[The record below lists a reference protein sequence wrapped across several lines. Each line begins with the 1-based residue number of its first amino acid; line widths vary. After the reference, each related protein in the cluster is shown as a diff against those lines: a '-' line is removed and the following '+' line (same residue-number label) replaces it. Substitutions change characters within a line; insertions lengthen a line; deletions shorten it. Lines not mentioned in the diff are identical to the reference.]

1 MTMSKPD
8 TSPTWHPRYK
18 LIQWSAALILLL
30 LLLGGFLLG
39 QFKPPMGQL
48 AFCAFGVFTG
58 AAFSRMSHPSDRE
71 LTRLGQISL
80 GFVVASQVFYQMLV
94 WSEPWRVLSS
104 AIGWRLWW
112 ASVVTAVG
120 LGWLQV
126 LWRAGARWKWNS
138 GRTTLGFTS
147 ALGLLFV
154 AQTFIAEP
162 LTFPKWW
169 RLTASV
175 LALGM
180 VGGSLVIIGRWLR
193 DRPKNTRPLPPWMKP
208 TLYACGSLALCVGSF
223 YIGRL
228 TVPTTSPFDSS
239 SMTLKS
245 MSTVEV
251 DKQIAED
258 WKILKEK
265 AERLRPL
272 LREMSGLHNETIAKK
287 MKAERRGSY
296 SQEENDDIREQ
307 YLEYLEHRDRLIR
320 MAALYSAYETRTDK
334 KRREQAFLL
343 GYCAA
348 VTAMDVGREF
358 VVLFLHK
365 PRARAKFNEPSKDG
379 REAGQFELV
388 YESVTATRHM
398 KMLEKYRTFYNA
410 HSARWQE
417 EKEDPV
423 FEKERFNWVIK
434 HIHDGNKSIDESI
447 NKKELDPFS
456 AWFARLT
463 WRLESNAY
471 KKVVYGATR
480 LAAER
485 VSDTRI
491 VQREHFISVALAQ
504 QAVKGARQ
512 TADGSWS
519 KVRGKNL
526 QPGDII
532 LTRRNW
538 HLSNAFLPGFW
549 PHAALYVGTEEQ
561 LKELGITEKNTGV
574 GWEAYKEKQ
583 ELKKNHYY
591 PRVILEAVGEGVRFH
606 CAEYTLHADYVMV
619 LRPRFPHL
627 NDEQKKA
634 ALKTALLKAFNEY
647 HGLPYDFDFD
657 FVDEHKIVCSELI
670 YRIYSEELDFD
681 WETVVG
687 KEVVSPLSI
696 ARRFKREHELGS
708 DKAQFEFIMFLDKP
722 PGETRSRFVSA
733 AECCKSVDR
742 PKAFNE

>member
-1 MTMSKPD
+1 MSKPD
-8 TSPTWHPRYK
+8 TSPAWHPRYK

-58 AAFSRMSHPSDRE
+58 AAFARMSHPSNRE

-80 GFVVASQVFYQMLV
+80 GFVAASQVFYQMLV

-112 ASVVTAVG
+112 ATVVTAVG

-138 GRTTLGFTS
+138 GRTTLGFTV
-147 ALGLLFV
+147 ALGLLMV
-154 AQTFIAEP
+154 GQIFIAKP

-169 RLTASV
+169 IITSGV

-193 DRPKNTRPLPPWMKP
+193 DRPKSTRPLPPWMKP
-208 TLYACGSLALCVGSF
+208 TLYACGSMALCVGSF

-228 TVPTTSPFDSS
+228 TVPTTSPFDSTP
-239 SMTLKS
+239 MTLKT

-251 DKQIAED
+251 DKQIAGD
-258 WKILKEK
+258 WEILHEK
-265 AERLRPL
+265 ANLLGLPPPPSKARLGL
-272 LREMSGLHNETIAKK
+272 LGRMRGKHDEINKNMT
-287 MKAERRGSY
+287 AEGRSSY
-296 SQEENDDIREQ
+296 SQEENDHIREQ
-307 YLEYLEHRDRLIR
+307 YLEYLKHRDRLIR
-320 MAALYSAYETRTDK
+320 MAALYSAYETLPDK

-348 VTAMDVGREF
+348 VTAMDVGQEF
-358 VVLFLHK
+358 VVLFLNK
-365 PRARAKFNEPSKDG
+365 RRARAKFNEPSKDG

-398 KMLEKYRTFYNA
+398 KKLGKYRKFYST
-410 HSARWQE
+410 HSARWLE
-417 EKEDPV
+417 ESKRQKEESV
-423 FEKERFNWVIK
+423 FNKERFNWVIK
-434 HIHDGNKSIDESI
+434 QIHDGNKSINKSI
-447 NKKELDPFS
+447 KKEELDPLR
-456 AWFARLT
+456 AWFERLR

-471 KKVVYGATR
+471 KRVVYGATR
-480 LAAER
+480 LAANL
-485 VSDTRI
+485 VGDTRI
-491 VQREHFISVALAQ
+491 VQREQFISVALVQ
-504 QAVKGARQ
+504 QAVQ
-512 TADGSWS
+512 E
-519 KVRGKNL
+519 KNL

-549 PHAALYVGTEEQ
+549 PHAALYVGTEKQ
-561 LKELGITEKNTGV
+561 LKELGITDKNAGV
-574 GWEAYKEKQ
+574 GWEDYKNEQ
-583 ELKKNHYY
+583 EGH

-606 CAEYTLHADYVMV
+606 SAEYTLNADYVMV
-619 LRPRFPHL
+619 LRPRFPRL
-627 NDEQKKA
+627 LDPEDKKG
-634 ALKTALLKAFNEY
+634 ALKKALLKAFTEY

-670 YRIYSEELDFD
+670 YRIYSKELDFD

-696 ARRFKREHELGS
+696 ARRFKRELGS
-708 DKAQFEFIMFLDKP
+708 DKAQFEFVMFLDKV
-722 PGETRSRFVSA
+722 PGENRADFSTLDA
-733 AECCKSVDR
+733 ALESIDR

>member
-1 MTMSKPD
+1 MAETD
-8 TSPTWHPRYK
+8 ASPAWHPRYK

-30 LLLGGFLLG
+30 LLLGVFLLG
-39 QFKPPMGQL
+39 RFAPPMGQL

-58 AAFSRMSHPSDRE
+58 AAFARMSHPSGRE

-80 GFVVASQVFYQMLV
+80 GFVAASQVFYQMLV

-112 ASVVTAVG
+112 ATVVTAVG

-147 ALGLLFV
+147 MLGLLMV
-154 AQTFIAEP
+154 GQIFIAKP

-169 RLTASV
+169 IFTSGV

-193 DRPKNTRPLPPWMKP
+193 NRPTSTRPLPSWMKP
-208 TLYACGSLALCVGSF
+208 TLYTLGTVALCAGSF

-228 TVPTTSPFDSS
+228 SVPTPSPFDSPPLA
-239 SMTLKS
+239 LKS
-245 MSTVEV
+245 MSPNEVE
-251 DKQIAED
+251 KQIAED

-265 AERLRPL
+265 ADRLGPPVPMSDRRGGL
-272 LREMSGLHNETIAKK
+272 LGEMTDLHNKIAKK
-287 MKAERRGSY
+287 MGREGRSSY
-296 SQEENDDIREQ
+296 SQKENENIRKQ
-307 YLEYLEHRDRLIR
+307 YVEYLEHRDRLIR
-320 MAALYSAYETRTDK
+320 MAALYSAYETLPDK

-358 VVLFLHK
+358 VVLFLDK
-365 PRARAKFNEPSKDG
+365 PLARAKFNEPGTGG

-388 YESVTATRHM
+388 YESVTAMRHM
-398 KMLEKYRTFYNA
+398 KMLTQCSKFYDT
-410 HSARWQE
+410 HSARW
-417 EKEDPV
+417 KENPV
-423 FEKERFNWVIK
+423 FNEKRAKWLAK
-434 HIHDGNKSIDESI
+434 HIHDGKESI
-447 NKKELDPFS
+447 KKEELDPLR

-471 KKVVYGATR
+471 KRVVYGATR
-480 LAAER
+480 LAANL

-491 VQREHFISVALAQ
+491 VQREQFISVALVQ
-504 QAVKGARQ
+504 QAVQ
-512 TADGSWS
+512 E
-519 KVRGKNL
+519 KNL

-549 PHAALYVGTEEQ
+549 PHAALYVGTQKQ
-561 LKELGITEKNTGV
+561 LEGLGITEENAGV
-574 GWEAYKEKQ
+574 GWEAYIEEQ
-583 ELKKNHYY
+583 DGY

-619 LRPRFPHL
+619 LRPRLKP
-627 NDEQKKA
+627 EQI
-634 ALKTALLKAFNEY
+634 KTALLKAFKEY

-670 YRIYSEELDFD
+670 YRAYSEMLEFD

-696 ARRFKREHELGS
+696 ARRFKRELGS
-708 DKAQFEFIMFLDKP
+708 DKAQFEFVMFLDKP
-722 PGETRSRFVSA
+722 PGETRARFASIS
-733 AECCKSVDR
+733 ECCKSVDR

>member
-1 MTMSKPD
+1 MSKID
-8 TSPTWHPRYK
+8 ASPAWHPRYK
-18 LIQWSAALILLL
+18 LIQWSAALVLLL
-30 LLLGGFLLG
+30 LLLGVFILG
-39 QFKPPMGQL
+39 RFVPPMGQL

-58 AAFSRMSHPSDRE
+58 AAFARMSHPSDRE

-80 GFVVASQVFYQMLV
+80 GFVAASQVFYQMLV

-112 ASVVTAVG
+112 AAVVTAVG

-169 RLTASV
+169 RLTAGV

-193 DRPKNTRPLPPWMKP
+193 DRPKSTRPLPPWMKP

-239 SMTLKS
+239 PMTLKS

-265 AERLRPL
+265 TERLGPL
-272 LREMSGLHNETIAKK
+272 LREMSVLHDESIAKK
-287 MKAERRGSY
+287 MKAEGRGSY

-320 MAALYSAYETRTDK
+320 MAALYSAYETRIDK

-358 VVLFLHK
+358 VVLFLNKH
-365 PRARAKFNEPSKDG
+365 RARAKFNEPSKDG

-398 KMLEKYRTFYNA
+398 KMLEKYRTFYNT

-423 FEKERFNWVIK
+423 FDKERFNWVIK
-434 HIHDGNKSIDESI
+434 HIHDGNKSIDDSI
-447 NKKELDPFS
+447 NKKELDPLR

-471 KKVVYGATR
+471 KRVVYGATR

-504 QAVKGARQ
+504 QAV
-512 TADGSWS
+512 TGSWT
-519 KVRGKNL
+519 KVRGKTL

-549 PHAALYVGTEEQ
+549 PHAALYVGTQEQ
-561 LKELGITEKNTGV
+561 LKELGITEENAGV
-574 GWEAYKEKQ
+574 GWEEYIKLQ
-583 ELKKNHYY
+583 DGY

-619 LRPRFPHL
+619 LRPRLPHL

-634 ALKTALLKAFNEY
+634 ALKTALLKAFIEY

-696 ARRFKREHELGS
+696 ARRFKRELGS
-708 DKAQFEFIMFLDKP
+708 DKAQFEFILFLDKVP
-722 PGETRSRFVSA
+722 RENRAYFSTLDD
-733 AECCKSVDR
+733 CCKSVDR

>member
-1 MTMSKPD
+1 MSKTDEAPA
-8 TSPTWHPRYK
+8 WHPRYK

-39 QFKPPMGQL
+39 RFMPPMGQL

-58 AAFSRMSHPSDRE
+58 AAFARMSHPSERE

-80 GFVVASQVFYQMLV
+80 GFVAASQVFYQMLV

-112 ASVVTAVG
+112 ASVVTAVA

-154 AQTFIAEP
+154 AQPFIAEP
-162 LTFPKWW
+162 LTFPEWW
-169 RLTASV
+169 ILTASV

-193 DRPKNTRPLPPWMKP
+193 DRPKSTRPLPPWMKP
-208 TLYACGSLALCVGSF
+208 MLYACGSLALCVGSF

-228 TVPTTSPFDSS
+228 TVPTPSPFDSMK
-239 SMTLKS
+239 MTLES
-245 MSTVEV
+245 MSLDEM

-265 AERLRPL
+265 AARLGPPPPPGERRGGL
-272 LREMSGLHNETIAKK
+272 LGEMTDLHKRIAKD
-287 MKAERRGSY
+287 MEAEKRGSY
-296 SQEENDDIREQ
+296 SQKENEDIRKQ
-307 YLEYLEHRDRLIR
+307 YVEYLGHRDRLIR
-320 MAALYSAYETRTDK
+320 MAALYSAYETRTEK
-334 KRREQAFLL
+334 QQREQVFLL

-348 VTAMDVGREF
+348 VTAMEVGREL
-358 VVLFLHK
+358 VVLFLDK
-365 PRARAKFNEPSKDG
+365 PRARSKFNEPGTGG

-398 KMLEKYRTFYNA
+398 KMLEQYGKFYDT
-410 HSARWQE
+410 HSAAWQ
-417 EKEDPV
+417 KKPV
-423 FEKERFNWVIK
+423 FDKASVDWLTQRIDQGLLNIEKVKLNPVR
-434 HIHDGNKSIDESI
+434 
-447 NKKELDPFS
+447 
-456 AWFARLT
+456 AWFARLS
-463 WRLESNAY
+463 WRLKRDAY
-471 KKVVYGATR
+471 KPKYGATK
-480 LAAER
+480 LVAKL

-491 VQREHFISVALAQ
+491 VQREKFISVALAQ
-504 QAVKGARQ
+504 QAV
-512 TADGSWS
+512 TGSWS
-519 KVRGKNL
+519 KTRGKKL

-561 LKELGITEKNTGV
+561 LKELGITEKNAGV
-574 GWEAYKEKQ
+574 GWEEYIKPQ
-583 ELKKNHYY
+583 HGH

-606 CAEYTLHADYVMV
+606 SAEYTLNADYVMV
-619 LRPRFPHL
+619 LRPRLPHL

-634 ALKTALLKAFNEY
+634 ALKTALLKAFIEY
-647 HGLPYDFDFD
+647 YGLPYDFDFD

-696 ARRFKREHELGS
+696 ARRFKRELGS
-708 DKAQFEFIMFLDKP
+708 DKAQFEFILFLDKVP
-722 PGETRSRFVSA
+722 RENRAYFSTLDA
-733 AECCKSVDR
+733 ALKSIDR

>member
-1 MTMSKPD
+1 MSKID
-8 TSPTWHPRYK
+8 ASPAWHPRYK
-18 LIQWSAALILLL
+18 LIQWSAALVLLL
-30 LLLGGFLLG
+30 LLLGVFILG
-39 QFKPPMGQL
+39 RFVPPMGQL

-58 AAFSRMSHPSDRE
+58 AAFARMSHPSDRE

-80 GFVVASQVFYQMLV
+80 GFVAASQVFYQMLV

-112 ASVVTAVG
+112 AAVVTAVG

-169 RLTASV
+169 RLTAGV

-193 DRPKNTRPLPPWMKP
+193 DRPKSTRPLPPWMKP

-239 SMTLKS
+239 PMTLKS

-265 AERLRPL
+265 AERLGPL
-272 LREMSGLHNETIAKK
+272 LREMSVLHDESIAKK
-287 MKAERRGSY
+287 MKAEGRGSY

-320 MAALYSAYETRTDK
+320 MAALYSAYETRIDK

-358 VVLFLHK
+358 VVLFLNKH
-365 PRARAKFNEPSKDG
+365 RARAKFNEPSKDG

-398 KMLEKYRTFYNA
+398 KMLEKYRTFHNT

-423 FEKERFNWVIK
+423 FDKEQFNWVIK
-434 HIHDGNKSIDESI
+434 HIHDGNKSIDDSI
-447 NKKELDPFS
+447 NKKELDPLR

-471 KKVVYGATR
+471 KRVVYGATR

-504 QAVKGARQ
+504 QAV
-512 TADGSWS
+512 TGSWT
-519 KVRGKNL
+519 KVRGKTL

-549 PHAALYVGTEEQ
+549 PHAALYVGTQEQ
-561 LKELGITEKNTGV
+561 LKELGITEENAGV
-574 GWEAYKEKQ
+574 GWEEYIKLQ
-583 ELKKNHYY
+583 DGY

-619 LRPRFPHL
+619 LRPRLPHL

-634 ALKTALLKAFNEY
+634 ALKTALLKAFIEY
-647 HGLPYDFDFD
+647 HGLPYDFDFN

-696 ARRFKREHELGS
+696 ARRFKRELGS
-708 DKAQFEFIMFLDKP
+708 DKAQFEFILFLDKVP
-722 PGETRSRFVSA
+722 RENRAYFSTLDD
-733 AECCKSVDR
+733 CCKSVDR